1 MANFGLTSSIDPS
14 VARILSGDN
23 LAQPR
28 VNTSQKT
35 QSTAGKDDSEAKIR
49 ESAQGFER
57 ILIRQMLTTARKTDL
72 SGQDNTS
79 ATSAGYL
86 QLMDDHWADLLS
98 KTGSLGFGKQMADQ
112 LISQMKVK
120 QLIGQ
125 GKNAVI
131 PGSDI
136 AVKAR
141 SKNPAAQLYDQSNPP
156 SFRRYSNSVM
166 GLND

>member
-1 MANFGLTSSIDPS
+1 MANFAITSSIDPS

-28 VNTSQKT
+28 LTASSNNGQANTKSDET
-35 QSTAGKDDSEAKIR
+35 KIR

-57 ILIRQMLTTARKTDL
+57 ILIRQIFTTARKTDL

-98 KTGSLGFGKQMADQ
+98 KTGSLGFGKKMADQ
-112 LISQMKVK
+112 LISQMQAK

-131 PGSDI
+131 PGSDS
-136 AVKAR
+136 AAKAR
-141 SKNPAAQLYDQSNPP
+141 SSNPAAQLYDKDNPP
-156 SFRRYSNSVM
+156 SLRRYSN
-166 GLND
+166 

>member
-1 MANFGLTSSIDPS
+1 MANFALTSSVDPS

-28 VNTSQKT
+28 VNNSQKT
-35 QSTAGKDDSEAKIR
+35 SSAGSIEDSEAKIR
-49 ESAQGFER
+49 QSAQGFER

-79 ATSAGYL
+79 TTSAGYL

-98 KTGSLGFGKQMADQ
+98 KTGSLGFGKRMADQ

-131 PGSDI
+131 PGSDTASI
-136 AVKAR
+136 AR
-141 SKNPAAQLYDQSNPP
+141 SKNPAAQLYDKNNLP
-156 SFRRYSNSVM
+156 SFRRYSN
-166 GLND
+166 

>member
-1 MANFGLTSSIDPS
+1 MANFAITSSIDPT

-28 VNTSQKT
+28 L
-35 QSTAGKDDSEAKIR
+35 TASLNNGQANAKSDEAKIK

-57 ILIRQMLTTARKTDL
+57 ILIRQIFTTARKTDL
-72 SGQDNTS
+72 SGQDNSS

-98 KTGSLGFGKQMADQ
+98 KTGSLGFGKKMAEQ
-112 LISQMKVK
+112 LISQMQAK

-125 GKNAVI
+125 EKNAVL
-131 PGSDI
+131 PGSDT
-136 AVKAR
+136 AAKAR
-141 SKNPAAQLYDQSNPP
+141 SSNPAAQLYDKDNPP
-156 SFRRYSNSVM
+156 SLRRYSN
-166 GLND
+166 